1 MALAKK
7 DNMVEYRWKIKYPDA
22 RKNEA
27 GPWVVGKR
35 AAMKDF
41 FQTLCGESELA
52 STLTKDL
59 KETVYLDKRVLNHSR
74 NKFVDCCI
82 GSDNPFKH
90 DKYKLFTWKVIR
102 NWGYPKQDTGIW
114 TNAKRDGWTDIFA
127 KCTNE
132 LLHCSYDVCGNM
144 GCKEYLYM
152 RRPLPC
158 FERMLPLVGTVERW
172 FEDCHENDHEK

>member
-1 MALAKK
+1 MALRKM

-41 FQTLCGESELA
+41 FQTLCADSDLV

-59 KETVYLDKRVLNHSR
+59 KETVYLDKRVLNKKR

-82 GSDNPFKH
+82 GSDNLFKH
-90 DKYKLFTWKVIR
+90 DKYTLFTWKVKGR
-102 NWGYPKQDTGIW
+102 
-114 TNAKRDGWTDIFA
+114 
-127 KCTNE
+127 
-132 LLHCSYDVCGNM
+132 
-144 GCKEYLYM
+144 
-152 RRPLPC
+152 
-158 FERMLPLVGTVERW
+158 
-172 FEDCHENDHEK
+172 

>member
-27 GPWVVGKR
+27 GHWVVGKR
-35 AAMKDF
+35 ADMKDF
-41 FQTLCGESELA
+41 FQTLCGDSELA

-59 KETVYLDKRVLNHSR
+59 KETVYLDKRVLNHPR

-90 DKYKLFTWKVIR
+90 DKYKLFTWKVIG
-102 NWGYPKQDTGIW
+102 NWEYPKQDTGIW
-114 TNAKRDGWTDIFA
+114 THAKRDGWTDNFA

-158 FERMLPLVGTVERW
+158 FERMLPLVGTVGRW